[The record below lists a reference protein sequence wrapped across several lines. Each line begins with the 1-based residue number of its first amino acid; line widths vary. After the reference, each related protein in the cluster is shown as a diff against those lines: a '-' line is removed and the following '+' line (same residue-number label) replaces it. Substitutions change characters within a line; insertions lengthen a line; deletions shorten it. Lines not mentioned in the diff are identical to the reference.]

1 MKRFLWLLMSAFS
14 LAFGETKSELHLT
27 ITQGGLLSTK
37 IISQVLGSIG
47 FKTDVHHFS
56 SVDTIV
62 EMDLTLN
69 GKKSFDSKSFIEVL
83 REHQIMGQTGQLK
96 NKKWVI
102 ALDASQA
109 FWNLPAISEEEGA
122 QLEHTPLPSWFV
134 VHKALGI
141 SVEAPY
147 GNKWYP
153 EIAVFDSNMQVLE
166 SFREFKSTDRMTF
179 KLPQYAVYLK
189 VSNANGMKMLK
200 EGMWI
205 ESTNDEQR

>member
-1 MKRFLWLLMSAFS
+1 MKRLLWLLMMTFS

-27 ITQGGLLSTK
+27 VAQGGLLSTK
-37 IISQVLGSIG
+37 IISHVLGLMG
-47 FKTDVHHFS
+47 FKTDVHYFS
-56 SVDTIV
+56 SMDTTV
-62 EMDLTLN
+62 EMELTLN
-69 GKKSFDSKSFIEVL
+69 GKKSFDSKYFLEAL
-83 REHQIMGQTGQLK
+83 REHQIMGKTGQLK

-102 ALDASQA
+102 VLDASQA
-109 FWNLPAISEEEGA
+109 FWNLPVISEEEGA
-122 QLEHTPLPSWFV
+122 QLERTTLPSWFV

-153 EIAVFDSNMQVLE
+153 EIAVFDSNMQVLA
-166 SFREFKSTDRMTF
+166 SFREFKSTDRMNF

-205 ESTNDEQR
+205 ESTNDEQQ